1 MKSPKAVLSKIAIT
15 EGIKYLEKDPVVNFP
30 KLAEWAGKIPMLPS
44 QRNQYEQIVEMWNDK
59 NSIWHGFIERILTE
73 IHPNIRKR
81 LLMNFSINSVIQGL
95 KLINE
100 NKKRYDCN
108 IPWAILMDPTS
119 ACNLK
124 CLGCWAAEYK
134 KNDSLD
140 YDTLSNIIK
149 QGKELG
155 TYMYI
160 YSGGEPMVRRD
171 DIIKL
176 AEEHN
181 DCVFLAFTNGTLFD
195 EEYARKL
202 QEVGNVTF
210 AISIEGFEEQTDMRR
225 GKGTYQKVLKG
236 MDLLREHGI
245 PFGFSSC
252 YHSKNED
259 IVSSEEYIDFM
270 IEKGCYFGWIFTYMP
285 LGKDAVLDLIATPEQ
300 RKHMY
305 YKVREYRKTKP
316 IFTMDFWN
324 DGEYVNGC
332 IAGGRNY
339 LHINA
344 NGDVEPCAFIHYSSA
359 NIKEVS
365 LLDALQQPLFKQY
378 KKYQPFNENM
388 LRPCPLLDNPEFLK
402 KMVHESGAKSTQ
414 PLDRENVDDL
424 TDKTKIVAEKWEPVA
439 NELWQESFECLNCKV
454 VNE

>member
-1 MKSPKAVLSKIAIT
+1 M
-15 EGIKYLEKDPVVNFP
+15 
-30 KLAEWAGKIPMLPS
+30 
-44 QRNQYEQIVEMWNDK
+44 
-59 NSIWHGFIERILTE
+59 
-73 IHPNIRKR
+73 
-81 LLMNFSINSVIQGL
+81 
-95 KLINE
+95 
-100 NKKRYDCN
+100 
-108 IPWAILMDPTS
+108 
-119 ACNLK
+119 
-124 CLGCWAAEYK
+124 
-134 KNDSLD
+134 D
-140 YDTLSNIIK
+140 YDTLSSIIK

-176 AEEHN
+176 AKEHN

-195 EEYARKL
+195 EEYAKKL

-210 AISIEGFEEQTDMRR
+210 AISIEGFEEETDMRR
-225 GKGTYQKVLKG
+225 GKGTYKKVIKG
-236 MDLLREHGI
+236 MDILREHGI

-252 YHSKNED
+252 YHNKNEE

-285 LGKDAVLDLIATPEQ
+285 LGKDAVLDLLATPEQ
-300 RKHMY
+300 RKDMY

-344 NGDVEPCAFIHYSSA
+344 NGDVEPCAFIHYSNA

-365 LLDALQQPLFKQY
+365 LLDALRQPLFRQY
-378 KKYQPFNENM
+378 RKYQPFNENM
-388 LRPCPLLDNPEFLK
+388 LRPCPLLDNPEMLK
-402 KMVHESGAKSTQ
+402 KMVHDSGALSTQ
-414 PLDRENVDDL
+414 PMDREDVDEL
-424 TDKTKIVAEKWEPVA
+424 TDKTEEVAKNWAPVAE
-439 NELWQESFECLNCKV
+439 ELWRQSHGCNECMNCKAA
-454 VNE
+454 NQ

>member
-1 MKSPKAVLSKIAIT
+1 MKSPKSFFSKVAIK
-15 EGIKYLEKDPVVNFP
+15 EGIKYLEKDPITNFP
-30 KLAEWAGKIPMLPS
+30 KLIDWAGKIPMLPS
-44 QRNQYEQIVEMWNDK
+44 QRHQYEAIIDMWQDK
-59 NSIWHGFIERILTE
+59 DSIWHGFIERILTK
-73 IHPNIRKR
+73 IHPNIRKT
-81 LLMNFSINSVIQGL
+81 LLMNFTINAGIEGL
-95 KLINE
+95 KLIDA
-100 NKKRYDCN
+100 NKEKYDCN

-124 CLGCWAAEYK
+124 CIGCWAAEYK

-176 AEEHN
+176 AREHN

-195 EEYARKL
+195 EDYAKKL

-210 AISIEGFEEQTDMRR
+210 AISIEGYEEQTDMRR
-225 GKGTYQKVLKG
+225 GKGTYQKVIKG
-236 MDLLREHGI
+236 MDILREHGI

-252 YHSKNED
+252 YHNKNEE

-285 LGKDAVLDLIATPEQ
+285 LGKDAVLDLLATAEQ
-300 RKHMY
+300 RKDMY
-305 YKVREYRKTKP
+305 YKVREYRRTKP

-344 NGDVEPCAFIHYSSA
+344 NGDVEPCAFIHYSNA

-365 LLDALQQPLFKQY
+365 LLDALRQPLFRQY
-378 KKYQPFNENM
+378 RKHQPFNDNM
-388 LRPCPLLDNPEFLK
+388 LRPCPLLDNPEMLK
-402 KMVHESGAKSTQ
+402 KMVHESGALSTQ
-414 PLDRENVDDL
+414 PMDREDVDEL
-424 TDKTKIVAEKWEPVA
+424 TTKTKEVAEKWAPVA
-439 NELWQESFECLNCKV
+439 EELWEESHGCINCKAA
-454 VNE
+454 NQ